1 MRVFKKKQSEYK
13 KGDENREEPPDRI
26 FFSFL
31 FPGPCQLFKKKQSKL
46 CSEMQKL
53 EQKYGVG
60 KFCNRYKAS
69 CNYNITD
76 GPSDRKMLLWKNCYC
91 DSLCEEMGDC
101 CIDYE
106 KWYELVEIF
115 LVTLVTEKTLDQFVF
130 GSSTS
135 ILSFFSGNNINPVKK
150 GVIRLATSVGQ
161 RKKIWFPMRNQ
172 TSYSI
177 YKHDVINIADPSSMQ
192 DVCHMNFVIDR
203 ARLKVSVA
211 QW

>member
-13 KGDENREEPPDRI
+13 KGDENREEPPDRS

-101 CIDYE
+101 CIDYD

-115 LVTLVTEKTLDQFVF
+115 LVTLVTEKTLDQLVF

-135 ILSFFSGNNINPVKK
+135 IFSFFSGNNINPVKK
-150 GVIRLATSVGQ
+150 GVIRLVTSVGQ
-161 RKKIWFPMRNQ
+161 RKKI
-172 TSYSI
+172 
-177 YKHDVINIADPSSMQ
+177 
-192 DVCHMNFVIDR
+192 
-203 ARLKVSVA
+203 
-211 QW
+211 

>member
-26 FFSFL
+26 FFPFL

-101 CIDYE
+101 CIDYD

-150 GVIRLATSVGQ
+150 GVIRLVTSVGQ
-161 RKKIWFPMRNQ
+161 RKKN
-172 TSYSI
+172 
-177 YKHDVINIADPSSMQ
+177 
-192 DVCHMNFVIDR
+192 
-203 ARLKVSVA
+203 
-211 QW
+211 

>member
-1 MRVFKKKQSEYK
+1 
-13 KGDENREEPPDRI
+13 
-26 FFSFL
+26 
-31 FPGPCQLFKKKQSKL
+31 
-46 CSEMQKL
+46 MQKL

-101 CIDYE
+101 CIDYD

-115 LVTLVTEKTLDQFVF
+115 LLTLVTEKTLDQFVF

-135 ILSFFSGNNINPVKK
+135 IFSFFSGNNINPVKK
-150 GVIRLATSVGQ
+150 GVIRLVTSVGQ
-161 RKKIWFPMRNQ
+161 RKKIWLPMRNQ

-177 YKHDVINIADPSSMQ
+177 YKHDAIDIADPSSMQ
-192 DVCHMNFVIDR
+192 VVCHMNFVIDR